1 MYETP
6 KTTFKIDRVER
17 PKGIYIVISLYC
29 FLMVQGLIAIGVSGS
44 YKKMDLYGG
53 IAVVL
58 VYSVNVFLLYKISQA
73 KNWARV
79 TFFVLLI
86 PDIYSHFNLAI
97 VFQER
102 YQLLSAIKLSMGIV
116 TVIILIL
123 LVSKPM
129 SRYVSGRG

>member
-1 MYETP
+1 
-6 KTTFKIDRVER
+6 
-17 PKGIYIVISLYC
+17 
-29 FLMVQGLIAIGVSGS
+29 MVQGLIAIGVSGS